1 MANWCYN
8 RISFT
13 GSEENLQ
20 KVIELFSQLREK
32 EQKEQ
37 CGQKADFNTKDEW
50 FFSIYVEE
58 TDYIAFESKWSP
70 CIENITEIA
79 KKFDLNYEYQFEECG
94 NCVFGKA
101 VYTSENEEPKIFNLE
116 WSDFDLFEFDEDNDY
131 YIYEGETYES
141 DSEILETIFEKK
153 FNTTY

>member
-58 TDYIAFESKWSP
+58 TDYISFESKWSP

-101 VYTSENEEPKIFNLE
+101 VYTSGNEEAEILDLSDE
-116 WSDFDLFEFDEDNDY
+116 DFDLFMYDDEEDI
-131 YIYEGETYES
+131 YIYNGENYES
-141 DSEILETIFEKK
+141 DFEILENIWEKK
-153 FNTTY
+153 FDTTY